1 MYIQNILGR
10 LKFIATSSFSSFT
23 RSAALIGI
31 TLAVIGPFVL
41 FTMGGREANRL
52 PWYVWLIIS
61 MLLLT
66 VVGVGFLAFK
76 RQSHDAEDI
85 SISPDRKS

>member
-1 MYIQNILGR
+1 MSNQNIAGK
-10 LKFIATSSFSSFT
+10 LKSVATGSFA
-23 RSAALIGI
+23 RSATLTGI
-31 TLAVIGPFVL
+31 ILAVIGPFVL

-52 PWYVWLIIS
+52 PWYIWLIIS

-66 VVGVGFLAFK
+66 VVGAGFLAFK

-85 SISPDRKS
+85 SISPDRKPQA